1 MLSFVLPVE
10 RSLQD
15 HWSWA
20 PEDQSLPKNKQ
31 NQYFLYTLLTG
42 SFLSYKCVGTYK
54 NQLKRGGGG
63 ANLFNRQAE
72 ILTFFDNVS
81 FSHDVTAAILVYKTM
96 EWRPCW

>member
-20 PEDQSLPKNKQ
+20 PEDQSLPKKKQ

-54 NQLKRGGGG
+54 NQLKKGWGRGK
-63 ANLFNRQAE
+63 
-72 ILTFFDNVS
+72 S
-81 FSHDVTAAILVYKTM
+81 F
-96 EWRPCW
+96 

>member
-1 MLSFVLPVE
+1 MKGKVNGKKIKKKIPFDVKVRISILSESSFVLPVE

-54 NQLKRGGGG
+54 NQLKKGWGRGK
-63 ANLFNRQAE
+63 
-72 ILTFFDNVS
+72 S
-81 FSHDVTAAILVYKTM
+81 F
-96 EWRPCW
+96 